1 MMQDVSS
8 VKVEIRSSEKERK
21 EEQSSI
27 EIRKR

>member
-1 MMQDVSS
+1 MQDVSS

-27 EIRKR
+27 EKRKR